1 MTIVAELLHNSLDP
15 TLTGERLRQQM
26 LADFPDFDPDRLT
39 VLPTE
44 KRSENHLVNLM
55 HDERVIAVMG
65 APISV
70 GTDLNQIAQVSMLWP
85 DDQPVPSDC
94 GGRTIVSILRPN
106 DDTLS
111 RSDETHHIAAID
123 DATLLSRTMAAAIAV
138 SDSIVAVHFGSA
150 GHVVDPT
157 TFREL
162 ALETSSVS
170 LPSAW
175 VSRNIAASPSG
186 SVSGY
191 TRGMDMLGLMDI
203 EIIESSESPE
213 DTFMRLTD
221 ISTYQLQ
228 NGPVIGDGDSLGAT
242 EDVELIASHAPSV
255 HNPDK
260 TVLRLAFANN
270 EEPPA
275 RQKKKRWFRRK

>member
-1 MTIVAELLHNSLDP
+1 MTIVAELLHDSLDP

-26 LADFPDFDPDRLT
+26 LADFPDFDPARLT

-55 HDERVIAVMG
+55 YDERLIAVMG

-70 GTDLNQIAQVSMLWP
+70 GIDLTQFAQVSMLWP
-85 DDQPVPSDC
+85 DHLPVPSDC

-111 RSDETHHIAAID
+111 RAEETRHIAAID
-123 DATLLSRTMAAAIAV
+123 DATLLSKTMAAAIAV

-150 GHVVDPT
+150 EHVVAPA

-162 ALETSSVS
+162 ALETSSGS

-175 VSRNIAASPSG
+175 ISRNIASAPDG

-260 TVLRLAFANN
+260 PVLRLAFANN
-270 EEPPA
+270 EVTPT
-275 RQKKKRWFRRK
+275 RQKRRWFRRK

>member
-1 MTIVAELLHNSLDP
+1 MTPVAELLHDSLDP
-15 TLTGERLRQQM
+15 NLTSERLRKQM
-26 LADFPDFDPDRLT
+26 LADFPDLDPTRLT
-39 VLPTE
+39 ALSSDKP
-44 KRSENHLVNLM
+44 SENHLVNLTY
-55 HDERVIAVMG
+55 DERLIAVMG
-65 APISV
+65 TPISESV
-70 GTDLNQIAQVSMLWP
+70 DLNQISHASMLWP
-85 DDQPVPSDC
+85 DDLPVPGDC
-94 GGRTIVSILRPN
+94 GGCTTVSILRPN

-111 RSDETHHIAAID
+111 RAEETRHIAAIGD
-123 DATLLSRTMAAAIAV
+123 TTLLSRTMASAIAI

-150 GHVVDPT
+150 GHVVPPAT
-157 TFREL
+157 LREL
-162 ALETSSVS
+162 ALETPPDS

-175 VSRNIAASPSG
+175 VSRNIATAPSG

-203 EIIESSESPE
+203 EIVESPESPE

-242 EDVELIASHAPSV
+242 ADVELVASHAPSV

-270 EEPPA
+270 EVTPA
-275 RQKKKRWFRRK
+275 RQKKRWFRRK